1 MHGTPVPN
9 EGEAQAP
16 PSLRPLASGNDDLLL
31 LCLVQL
37 ATHFERP
44 TAATVLTAGLPIG
57 GEGEGLAPEHL
68 IRAAERIG
76 LRADWVRFD
85 VGAPVETDFPAIV
98 WLQEAMPVLVLSL
111 DEDKVRVQVYSPR
124 TDSVAT
130 VPLDALRGADGGDI
144 LRFSPQLA
152 ATEAAGEDAPDVDRN
167 WLLAAMRPHWRSYL
181 EAFFAS
187 GFVNLLALVSPLFTM
202 NVYDRVL
209 PNKAISTLWVLA
221 IGTAIAMLFDVLLR
235 SARAFLVD
243 HMARQLDIRI
253 SSLLIEKIM
262 NTTLQA
268 NTPTTGITVQRISEY
283 EFLREFIGS
292 NTVIYFV
299 DFVFAFVFLIVIIA
313 ISPYLALFPLIAIA
327 LLILLGFV
335 VQRLIA
341 AEISRADKSSSHRQS
356 LMVEIV
362 SGLETIKAVRAEGI
376 FLRRWR
382 DITTV
387 STNTTHRI
395 KNYAAFAANLSYLL
409 QNMVTVVTI
418 VVGAYLFDLGLI
430 TTGGIIAAA
439 MLGSRAVAPLGQIAL
454 MLSRVRQAVSA
465 YHSLDA
471 IMKLPDERSD
481 RRMLVSRS
489 VERGEVEFR
498 GASFT
503 YTGQA
508 RPVLNNF
515 SVKIHPGE
523 RVAILGRIGA
533 GKTTVGRLLARL
545 YELDAGELLIDGVDI
560 RQYHPQEIRSA
571 INVVTHDTH
580 VFNGSLRQNLRLSKP
595 NASDAELLKVARLS
609 GLADFVQSHPAGF
622 ERQVGERGQQLSS
635 GQRQIVG
642 LARALLSSGRIIF
655 LDDPTSSMDTAT
667 ERQFVARFKAGLEP
681 DQTLIVTTH
690 RNAVLALVSRV
701 VVVDGGRVVADGP
714 VEKVLRLLNE
724 KAGGV

>member
-1 MHGTPVPN
+1 MHGTQVPD
-9 EGEAQAP
+9 EADTQARSP
-16 PSLRPLASGNDDLLL
+16 GSALERRRDPLLA
-31 LCLVQL
+31 CLVQV
-37 ATHFERP
+37 AAHFERP
-44 TAATVLTAGLPIG
+44 TSGTILTAGLPA
-57 GEGEGLAPEHL
+57 EEEGLSAENL

-85 VGAPVETDFPAIV
+85 LRAPVETDFPAIA
-98 WLQEAMPVLVLSL
+98 WLKQGLPVLILSL
-111 DEDKVRVQVYSPR
+111 EANLQARIYSPVAGAFS
-124 TDSVAT
+124 TISVA
-130 VPLDALRGADGGDI
+130 VLEPVDGGDI
-144 LRFSPQLA
+144 LRFSPQLSGV
-152 ATEAAGEDAPDVDRN
+152 EPDGQAPLDTASN
-167 WLLAAMRPHWRSYL
+167 WLLSALRPHWRSYVEVL
-181 EAFFAS
+181 FAS
-187 GFVNLLALVSPLFTM
+187 AFVNLLALVGPLFTM

-221 IGTAIAMLFDVLLR
+221 IGAAIALLFDVLLR

-243 HMARQLDIRI
+243 HMARQLDIRL
-253 SSLLIEKIM
+253 SSLLIERIM

-299 DFVFAFVFLIVIIA
+299 DFVFAFVFLAVILA
-313 ISPYLALFPLIAIA
+313 ISPFLVLFPVAAIGG
-327 LLILLGFV
+327 LLLLGFI

-341 AEISRADKSSSHRQS
+341 AEIGRADKSSAHRQS

-362 SGLETIKAVRAEGI
+362 AGLETIKAVRAEGI

-387 STNTTHRI
+387 ATNTTHRI
-395 KNYAAFAANLSYLL
+395 KNYSAFAANLSYLL
-409 QNMVTVVTI
+409 QNMVTIVTI

-430 TTGGIIAAA
+430 TTGGIIASA

-465 YHSLDA
+465 YHSLTV

-481 RRMLVSRS
+481 RRMLVARP
-489 VERGEVEFR
+489 VERGDIEFR

-503 YTGQA
+503 YSGQA
-508 RPVLNNF
+508 RPVLNSF
-515 SVKIHPGE
+515 SIKVSPGE

-533 GKTTVGRLLARL
+533 GKTTIGRLLGRL

-560 RQYHPQEIRSA
+560 RQFHPQEIRAA

-595 NASDAELLKVARLS
+595 DATDAELLTVAKLS
-609 GLADFVQSHPAGF
+609 GLADFVQSHPSGF

-635 GQRQIVG
+635 GQRQILG
-642 LARALLSSGRIIF
+642 LARALLTSGRIIF

-667 ERQFVARFKAGLEP
+667 ERDFVTRLREGLSP

-690 RNAVLALVSRV
+690 RNAVLSLVSRV
-701 VVVDGGRVVADGP
+701 VVIDGGRVVADGP
-714 VEKVLRLLNE
+714 VEKVMRILTE
-724 KAGGV
+724 KSAGV

>member
-1 MHGTPVPN
+1 MHGI
-9 EGEAQAP
+9 QAP
-16 PSLRPLASGNDDLLL
+16 FEGGAKAPSPSRAPSDERGDPLLA
-31 LCLVQL
+31 CLVQV
-37 ATHFERP
+37 AAHFERP
-44 TAATVLTAGLPIG
+44 TATTVLTAGLPIG
-57 GEGEGLAPEHL
+57 EEGLSPEHL
-68 IRAAERIG
+68 VRAAERIG

-85 VGAPVETDFPAIV
+85 VRAPIETDFPAV
-98 WLQEAMPVLVLSL
+98 AWLKQDVPVLIVSV
-111 DEDKVRVQVYSPR
+111 DENSQVRIYSPVVGSFS
-124 TDSVAT
+124 TVSVE
-130 VPLDALRGADGGDI
+130 ALTPIDGGDI
-144 LRFSPQLA
+144 LRFSPYLA
-152 ATEAAGEDAPDVDRN
+152 GADPNSETPLDVDSN
-167 WLLAAMRPHWRSYL
+167 WLLAALRPHWRSYVEVL
-181 EAFFAS
+181 FAS
-187 GFVNLLALVSPLFTM
+187 GFVNLLALVGPLFTM

-221 IGTAIAMLFDVLLR
+221 IGAAIALMFDVLLR

-253 SSLLIEKIM
+253 SSLLIERVM

-268 NTPTTGITVQRISEY
+268 NTPTTGITVQRLSEY

-292 NTVIYFV
+292 NTIIYFV
-299 DFVFAFVFLIVIIA
+299 DFVFAFVFLTVILA
-313 ISPYLALFPLIAIA
+313 VSPYLVIFPVIAIA
-327 LLILLGFV
+327 GLILLGFIL
-335 VQRLIA
+335 QRLIA
-341 AEISRADKSSSHRQS
+341 GEIGRADKSSAHRQS

-362 SGLETIKAVRAEGI
+362 AGLETIKAVRAEGI

-387 STNTTHRI
+387 ATNTTHRI
-395 KNYAAFAANLSYLL
+395 KSYSAFAANLSYLL
-409 QNMVTVVTI
+409 QNMVPIATI
-418 VVGAYLFDLGLI
+418 VVGAYLFDLNMI

-465 YHSLDA
+465 YHSLSA

-481 RRMLVSRS
+481 KRMLVARP
-489 VERGEVEFR
+489 VERGDVEFR

-503 YTGQA
+503 YAGQT
-508 RPVLNNF
+508 RPVLNGF
-515 SVKIHPGE
+515 SIKISPGE

-533 GKTTVGRLLARL
+533 GKTTIGRLLGRL

-560 RQYHPQEIRSA
+560 RQYHPQEIRA
-571 INVVTHDTH
+571 AVNVVAHDTH

-595 NASDAELLKVARLS
+595 DATDAELLAVARLS

-622 ERQVGERGQQLSS
+622 ERQAGERGQQLSS
-635 GQRQIVG
+635 GQRQILG

-667 ERQFVARFKAGLEP
+667 ERQFVTRLKEGLSP

-690 RNAVLALVSRV
+690 RNAVLSLVSRIV
-701 VVVDGGRVVADGP
+701 VIDGGRVVTDGP
-714 VEKVLRLLNE
+714 VEKVMRILNE